1 MVKQLC
7 ESGFCGVWVM
17 SEGCQRCTKQ
27 ASEQREAFRLGGGS
41 RDESD
46 RFGEWDALGGFHE
59 FGKGNVEH
67 YVEHS

>member
-1 MVKQLC
+1 
-7 ESGFCGVWVM
+7 M

>member
-1 MVKQLC
+1 MVA
-7 ESGFCGVWVM
+7 
-17 SEGCQRCTKQ
+17 EGCQRCSHE

-46 RFGEWDALGGFHE
+46 RFGEWDALGGFLE

-67 YVEHS
+67 YVEHG